1 MNVARYIPSMFH
13 RRLLLVMGV
22 VALGLLVLA
31 ARLWQ
36 LTITKGAELREAAD
50 AQLVARHWIPTTRG
64 KILDRKGRVL
74 AQDRASYDVA
84 VAYPMIDNSW
94 AASRARALALKAYRT
109 IWSQL
114 KDDDRDTLVAA
125 TQQALEAHAARAW
138 DELSSLLEIPPS
150 ELAERRGAI
159 VSRVETMYR
168 TIVEQRR
175 EQLKQEAAARDEII
189 TPELERRIE
198 RRATTPI
205 AEQGIAHV
213 LSHRVNDRK
222 AFEVQL
228 ALGAQVDLPLPA
240 AIGMDDAPTIQVER
254 IPGLSVLDAGDREY
268 PLESMTVSID
278 RSTLPAPIASKSA
291 ASVTIDGIATHVLGW
306 MRNEIQA
313 DDVKGRKAAIAA
325 DPALAARTLIDDP
338 SSRLARVPVDRG
350 EYRTGDRVGH
360 VGLESSYENS
370 LRGLRGVQTRRLD
383 TGDTPQTLP
392 PEPGRDLKLSL
403 DIQLQARIQALMS
416 PAFGLASVQSWH
428 GHFNEAG
435 QPLDQNNAIISGA
448 APLGTPLNGSAVVLD
463 VDTGDILSL
472 VSMPSFSRATLRDD
486 PEVVFQ
492 DAVNTP
498 WINRAITSAYQPGS
512 IVKALLLTEAV
523 KRRVY
528 SLDERIA
535 CTGHFLP
542 DRPDILNCWIFKRF
556 QTTHTDQ
563 LGHDLDASDGL
574 MCSCN
579 IFFFTIGKRLG
590 PKGIVAAYRDY
601 GLGAGWNLGIGNEF
615 TGSLGKVGDGSDLE
629 IGDAVQMGI
638 GQGPVAWT
646 PLHAADAYAT
656 LARAGV
662 KLAPRLVEGAP
673 REEPRELGLDAA
685 AVSAA
690 MDGLR
695 RSVGEEFGT
704 GHHLTIQ
711 TSAETSERE
720 LIFNAPGVRVWG
732 KTGTADA
739 SPLVVDPDAEGPLKP
754 RVVRDGDHSWFV
766 VLVGREGDRPRYVI
780 SVVIDYGGSG
790 GKVSGP
796 IANQIIHALIAEGY
810 L

>member
-1 MNVARYIPSMFH
+1 MNVSRYIPSMFH
-13 RRLLLVMGV
+13 RRLLLVLSV
-22 VALGLLVLA
+22 VAIGFAALG

-36 LTITKGAELREAAD
+36 LTIVKGQELRAAAD
-50 AQLVARHWIPTTRG
+50 AQLITRHWIPTTRG
-64 KILDRKGRVL
+64 RVLDRKGRVL
-74 AQDRASYDVA
+74 AQDRPSYDVA
-84 VAYPMIDNSW
+84 VEYPVIADTW
-94 AASRARALALKAYRT
+94 ASERARSVASKAYRA
-109 IWSQL
+109 IWSEL
-114 KDDDRDTLVAA
+114 KDDDRDGLVAA
-125 TQQALEAHAARAW
+125 TQQALEAHAAGAW
-138 DELSSLLEIPPS
+138 ESLSQMLDLSPS
-150 ELAERRGAI
+150 ELAERRGEI
-159 VSRVETMYR
+159 VNRVEAMCR
-168 TIVEQRR
+168 SIIEQRR
-175 EQLKQEAAARDEII
+175 EDLKREAAERDEII
-189 TPELERRIE
+189 TPDLERRIE
-198 RRATTPI
+198 RRASAPI
-205 AEQGIAHV
+205 AEQGMPHV
-213 LSHRVNDRK
+213 LAHRVDDRK
-222 AFEVQL
+222 AFEIQL
-228 ALGAQVDLPLPA
+228 AIGQEDSIVLPTAVGLAEP
-240 AIGMDDAPTIQVER
+240 PVVNVER
-254 IPGLSVLDAGDREY
+254 IPGLVVLDAGDREY
-268 PLESMTVSID
+268 PFESITVGID
-278 RSTLPAPIASKSA
+278 RSTLPSPIAS
-291 ASVTIDGIATHVLGW
+291 ASLAEITVDGVATHILGW

-313 DDVKGRKAAIAA
+313 DDVKNRKAAIQTDAI
-325 DPALAARTLIDDP
+325 LAERALIDDP
-338 SSRLARVPVDRG
+338 VARIARAPVDRG

-360 VGLESSYENS
+360 VGIEASYENS

-392 PEPGRDLKLSL
+392 PEPGRDVRLTL
-403 DIQLQARIQALMS
+403 DVQLQARVQALMS
-416 PAFGLASVQSWH
+416 PSFGLSTVQSWH

-435 QPLDQNNAIISGA
+435 QPLDQNNAIIAGA

-463 VDTGDILSL
+463 IDTGDILAL
-472 VSMPSFSRATLRDD
+472 VSMPTFLRSTLRNT
-486 PEVVFQ
+486 PERIFQ

-498 WINRAITSAYQPGS
+498 WVNRAVASSYQPGS

-528 SLDERIA
+528 SLDQRIA

-542 DRPDILNCWIFKRF
+542 DRPDILNCWIYKRF
-556 QTTHTDQ
+556 QTTHSEQ
-563 LGHDLDASDGL
+563 LGHDLDASEGL

-590 PKGIVAAYRDY
+590 SKGIVAAYRDF
-601 GLGAGWNLGIGNEF
+601 GLGSGWGLGIGPEF
-615 TGSLGKVGDGSDLE
+615 TGSLGKTGDGSDLDM
-629 IGDAVQMGI
+629 GDAIQMGI

-662 KLAPRLVEGAP
+662 RLMPRLVEGAP
-673 REEPRELGLDAA
+673 RPEPQELGLDAD

-704 GHHLTIQ
+704 GHHLSIQ
-711 TSAETSERE
+711 VTPERTERE
-720 LIFNAPGVRVWG
+720 NIFNAKGIRVWG

-739 SPLVVDPDAEGPLKP
+739 SPLVVDPDGEGPLKP

-766 VLVGREGDRPRYVI
+766 VLAGHEGERPRYVI

>member
-13 RRLLLVMGV
+13 RRLLLVIGV
-22 VALGLLVLA
+22 VAFGLLVLS

-36 LTITKGAELREAAD
+36 LTIIRGAELREAAD
-50 AQLVARHWIPTTRG
+50 AQLIARRWIPTTRG
-64 KILDRKGRVL
+64 RILDRKGRVL

-84 VAYPMIDNSW
+84 VEYPMIDDSW
-94 AASRARALALKAYRT
+94 AASRARSIASSAYRA
-109 IWSQL
+109 IWSEL
-114 KDDDRDTLVAA
+114 KDDDREALVAA
-125 TQQALEAHAARAW
+125 TQQALAAHAARAW
-138 DELSSLLEIPPS
+138 EEISSLLDIPPS
-150 ELAERRGAI
+150 ELAARRGAI

-168 TIVEQRR
+168 SIVEQRR

-198 RRATTPI
+198 RRATAPI
-205 AEQGIAHV
+205 AEQGMAHV
-213 LSHRVNDRK
+213 LSHRVSDRR

-228 ALGAQVDLPLPA
+228 AVGDRAELRLPA
-240 AIGMDDAPTIQVER
+240 ALGMDEAPTIRVDR

-268 PLESMTVSID
+268 PFETMSVLID
-278 RSTLPAPIASKSA
+278 RSTLPSPIASKSA
-291 ASVTIDGIATHVLGW
+291 SSISVDGVATHVLGW
-306 MRNEIQA
+306 MRNEIRS
-313 DDVKGRKAAIAA
+313 DDVKSRRAAIAA
-325 DPALAARTLIDDP
+325 DSSLAARALIDDP
-338 SSRLARVPVDRG
+338 LARVSHAPVDRG
-350 EYRTGDRVGH
+350 EYRSGDRVGH

-392 PEPGRDLKLSL
+392 PEPGRDLKLTL
-403 DIQLQARIQALMS
+403 DIQLQSRVQAIMS
-416 PAFGLASVQSWH
+416 PAFGLATVQSWH

-435 QPLDQNNAIISGA
+435 QPLDQNNAIIAGA

-463 VDTGDILSL
+463 VDTGDILAL
-472 VSMPSFSRATLRDD
+472 VSMPTFSRATLRDA

-498 WINRAITSAYQPGS
+498 WVNRAVASAYQPGS

-523 KRRVY
+523 KRGVY
-528 SLDERIA
+528 SLDQRIA
-535 CTGHFLP
+535 CTGHLLP
-542 DRPDILNCWIFKRF
+542 DRPNILNCWIYKRF
-556 QTTHTDQ
+556 QTTHSDQ
-563 LGHDLDASDGL
+563 LGHDLDASDAL

-579 IFFFTIGKRLG
+579 IFFFTMGKRLG
-590 PKGIVAAYRDY
+590 PQGIVAAYRDF
-601 GLGAGWNLGIGNEF
+601 GVGSSWNLGIGDEF
-615 TGSLGKVGDGSDLE
+615 AGSLGKRGDGSDLE
-629 IGDAVQMGI
+629 VGDAIQMGI

-662 KLAPRLVEGAP
+662 RLMPRIVDGAP
-673 REEPRELGLDAA
+673 RPEPRELGLSPAV
-685 AVSAA
+685 VSAA

-695 RSVGEEFGT
+695 RSVGEDFGT
-704 GHHLTIQ
+704 GHHLSIQ
-711 TSAETSERE
+711 TGAETTERE
-720 LIFNAPGVRVWG
+720 LIFNAPGIRVWG

-739 SPLVVDPDAEGPLKP
+739 SPLVVDPDGDGPLRP

-766 VLVGREGDRPRYVI
+766 VLVGREGERPRYVI